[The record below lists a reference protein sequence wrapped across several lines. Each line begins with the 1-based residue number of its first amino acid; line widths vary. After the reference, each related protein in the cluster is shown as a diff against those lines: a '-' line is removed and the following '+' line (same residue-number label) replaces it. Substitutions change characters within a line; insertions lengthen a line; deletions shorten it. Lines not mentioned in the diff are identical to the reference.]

1 MNDEFTTVNNKA
13 HTIESML
20 KDVKN
25 QLNNLEILLNKVE
38 KSEVFDKESI
48 FIINKQERKYF

>member
-48 FIINKQERKYF
+48 FIINKQNRKYF